1 MKYLNAIFFSLLLF
15 STGAIPVSAQED
27 LGTAYETVTEGLGV
41 TAEQA
46 GFEDVMTLPE
56 MIAAF
61 FNVILSL
68 TGLAFLILLVYG
80 GIMYLTASGDAERAK
95 KAMRLITQAVIGI
108 VILLAAFALAQFIFS
123 QLSQTL
129 TG

>member
-1 MKYLNAIFFSLLLF
+1 M
-15 STGAIPVSAQED
+15 SAQED